1 MRLAPKGTSRL
12 FDKTK
17 LAVPKEQITQLSVNQ
32 HARQQSGPKGEAFA
46 TNEVL
51 AKYVLDNQGSVFDL
65 TSQSTSFSV
74 NVSGRP
80 SVAAKFRNISVTHN
94 GSIRLKHI
102 TAQKVALAQR
112 DVLLEDATIYHLEID
127 GYFHEAVI
135 KDCVIGTLELK
146 NGNRIEGDL
155 ELENCTILC
164 LRFPKEI
171 SLRDIRLKNC
181 TFVDSYEKPLEK
193 DEDIKLIHPRPDR
206 ASFGFLHDW
215 AVKAGNSE
223 IAHMARGKELAIEQ
237 RTATSIFERLVL
249 SLWGGFGNFG
259 LSPLRPILWMI
270 AAMVAMC
277 GILFFTG
284 TSLGLSE
291 DQVAGWRVYLMDS
304 KTHSGALTRAISGA
318 LEGSISPLSIF
329 SPRRMIIPDETIVAG
344 LQVVYGYFCLTMVLL
359 FGFSVRRRFKIG

>member
-1 MRLAPKGTSRL
+1 MGLVPKGTSRL

-17 LAVPKEQITQLSVNQ
+17 LAVPKEQITQLNLNL

-46 TNEVL
+46 SNKAL
-51 AKYVLDNQGSVFDL
+51 AKHVLDNQGSVFDL
-65 TSQSTSFSV
+65 TSPSNAFSV

-80 SVAAKFRNISVTHN
+80 SVAAKFRNISLTHSSSN
-94 GSIRLKHI
+94 RLKHI
-102 TAQKVALAQR
+102 TAQKVILGTG
-112 DVLLEDATIYHLEID
+112 DVLLEDATIYHLAID
-127 GYFHEAVI
+127 AGFHEAVI

-146 NGNRIEGDL
+146 NGDKTEGDL

-171 SLRDIRLKNC
+171 SLRDIRIKNC

-193 DEDIKLIHPRPDR
+193 DENIKLVHPRPDR

-249 SLWGGFGNFG
+249 SLWGVFGNFG

-270 AAMVAMC
+270 TAMAFMC
-277 GILFFTG
+277 GILFCTG
-284 TSLGLSE
+284 TSLGVSE
-291 DQVAGWRVYLMDS
+291 DQVVGWRMYLLDS
-304 KTHSGALTRAISGA
+304 KTHSGALTRAVSGA

-329 SPRRMIIPDETIVAG
+329 SPRRMIIPDERIVAG